1 MSLISE
7 EGAAPS
13 DRVRRYV
20 AWSVRNGWWLWA
32 VAVLLAI
39 PAGFRTV
46 GLYANLKSDV
56 EELLPRNAPSV
67 AAIDQLRKRMPGVR
81 YLGVLVD
88 VGRPENL
95 AAGERLVDDLTL
107 RVRKY
112 PKDLVASVRTGV
124 QLETEF
130 LEKNAPL
137 YVDLADLKTVKER
150 ILDKRDSE
158 VSKSM
163 DLGLA
168 EEGEPA
174 DDKLDFSDLQKKY
187 AAKGIDRF
195 KDGRFSNADK
205 HLTLMLIEVASLTTG
220 SDLGNALFKR
230 VQTDLKELGGTDKY
244 APGMRIGY
252 TGDVAIDIE
261 ELAALVS
268 DLSVSSVVVILL
280 TLTVILVF
288 FRWWKS
294 VFALLVPLTLAALY
308 AFALVTL
315 PPANID
321 GLNSNTAFLASV
333 IVGNGVNFG
342 VILLARY
349 VEERRANHGI
359 EASLVT
365 AIWGAR
371 SGTIVAA
378 LAAATAY
385 GSLMLTQF
393 RGFHQF
399 GVIGAVGMVACW
411 AMAFLLSPSLIAWLD
426 RDGSS
431 RKGGVHRPV
440 IMGRVADLVQRHP
453 TPILVI
459 AGLLTAVS
467 LWGVRTIDGSWI
479 EYDFSQLRR
488 SDSRVSGEA
497 YWGHRMDDLL
507 GRYLTPL
514 VVLTDSPAATQ
525 RVSKELKASAQNGVL
540 KDFVSEVQDK
550 NDVIPTQQPE
560 KLAEVAEIRAIFTPR
575 IRAQLSPE
583 QRAAVDPY
591 LPADSL
597 HVLQADDLPH
607 TLTAGL
613 RERSGRLDRS
623 VIVYPKPS
631 DAAWHGDALA
641 TFTNELRRIGGSD
654 ARPAGSIPLSADIIS
669 SISRDG
675 PLATLAA
682 FAGVVILVTVIF
694 RFSRSTLLILGSL
707 ITGVLWLAALTLLF
721 KVKINFCNFIAFPIT
736 FGIGVDYAVNVMAR
750 YRQTGERDVL
760 DAIRSTGGAVA
771 VCSLTTIIGYG
782 SLLLAKNNALFL
794 FGLVAVLGE
803 VTCLISAVVVLPAV
817 LARRSK
823 QGITREPVALNR

>member
-20 AWSVRNGWWLWA
+20 AWAVRNGWWLWA
-32 VAVLLAI
+32 VAVLLAV
-39 PAGFRTV
+39 PAAVRTV
-46 GLYANLKSDV
+46 QLYANLKSDV

-95 AAGERLVDDLTL
+95 AAGERLVDDLTQ
-107 RVRKY
+107 RVQKY
-112 PKDLVASVRTGV
+112 PKNLVASVRTGV
-124 QLETEF
+124 QLESQF
-130 LEKNAPL
+130 LKKNAPL
-137 YVDLADLKTVKER
+137 YVDLADLKTAKER
-150 ILDKRDSE
+150 IADKRDSE
-158 VSKSM
+158 VSKSL
-163 DLGLA
+163 DLGLG
-168 EEGEPA
+168 EEEDTP
-174 DDKLDFSDLQKKY
+174 LDFSDLQKKY
-187 AAKGIDRF
+187 ESKGIDRF
-195 KDGRFSNADK
+195 QNGRFSNADQ

-230 VQTDLKELGGTDKY
+230 VQADLKDLGGTQKY

-349 VEERRANHGI
+349 VEERRAGHGI
-359 EASLVT
+359 QDSLTT
-365 AIWGAR
+365 AVWGSR

-431 RKGGVHRPV
+431 KQGGAHRPV

-453 TPILVI
+453 TPILVV
-459 AGLLTAVS
+459 AGLVTMFS
-467 LWGVRTIDGSWI
+467 LYKVRTIDRSWI

-497 YWGHRMDDLL
+497 YWGHRMDELL

-514 VVLTDSPAATQ
+514 VVLTDSPQATA
-525 RVSKELKASAQNGVL
+525 RVSAELKASAATGVL
-540 KDFVSEVQDK
+540 KDFVSEVQDA

-560 KLAEVAEIRAIFTPR
+560 KLAELAQIRAIFTPR

-583 QRAAVDPY
+583 QRRAIEPY
-591 LPADSL
+591 LAPDSV
-597 HVLQADDLPH
+597 HTLQADDLPH

-613 RERSGRLDRS
+613 RERNGRLDRS

-631 DAAWHGDALA
+631 DAAWHGEALA
-641 TFTNELRRIGGSD
+641 TFTGELRRIAGSD

-682 FAGVVILVTVIF
+682 LAGVVLLVTAIF
-694 RFSRSTLLILGSL
+694 RFNRSTLLILGSL
-707 ITGVLWLAALTLLF
+707 IAGVLWLTALTLVF
-721 KVKINFCNFIAFPIT
+721 KVKVNFCNFIAFPIT

-750 YRQTGERDVL
+750 YRQTGERDVI

-803 VTCLISAVVVLPAV
+803 VTCLVSAVVVLPAV

-823 QGITREPVALNR
+823 RAIVSQPIALNR